1 MSAVP
6 ATRQKLDLLGGVLH
20 LTSLHKNRLVLA
32 ELAADGPADKDEILT
47 AVGQA
52 GIRHG
57 LIDRGVD
64 LLTKG
69 QEGQVP
75 LARAEVIDLPAHISN
90 VSLELPI
97 VEDVAGSGRFELLEK
112 VDVSFPIKAG
122 EALLT
127 MGTPPKTII
136 RYPDGQ
142 ERALREHESIDLAL
156 FAGENASVNDE
167 GSAVVAGIDG
177 LAHRTVYGSVAVYG
191 SEGASG
197 VGSAHGKMLKE
208 SAFIVEQDIGEGSHV
223 ETVSDLVVRGAIHG
237 AYLKAAGNIQIAFT
251 ADNPNREREAKLLAG
266 QSIRCR
272 SLDNI
277 PVWAGSHVISIHG
290 IIRCDV
296 QCMDTVITP
305 IITRSKITVGN
316 RLIVQ
321 DVKGNT
327 RIKIGA
333 KFVADPDLATREAV
347 RSKLSKRFSYLEDG
361 MLQRRL
367 TYNRTRD
374 SLVRQIEKLRDPK
387 VTLPQKQQAKQMI
400 VRLINSMNESLEGC
414 KKDFGEYMAIT
425 EELARGQVALDY
437 YRRRLD
443 SFDDPHILVFCAMES
458 GTLIQGPVN
467 TLTLK
472 KPFSKGRIGIDPHTG
487 KLIFSDL
494 NPETAP

>member
-6 ATRQKLDLLGGVLH
+6 ATRQKLDLPGGVLH
-20 LTSLHKNRLVLA
+20 LTSLYKNRLVLA

-64 LLTKG
+64 LLTNG

-90 VSLELPI
+90 VGLELPV

-112 VDVSFPIKAG
+112 ADVSFSVKAG

-127 MGTPPKTII
+127 MGVPPKTII

-156 FAGENASVNDE
+156 FSGENTSVNDE
-167 GSAVVAGIDG
+167 GNAIVAGIDG

-191 SEGASG
+191 SEGISG
-197 VGSAHGKMLKE
+197 VGSAHGKLLKE

-223 ETVSDLVVRGAIHG
+223 ETVSNLVVRGAIHG

-251 ADNPNREREAKLLAG
+251 ADNPTREREAKLLAG

-277 PVWAGSHVISIHG
+277 PVRADSHVVSIHG

-296 QCMDTVITP
+296 QCLDTVIAPT
-305 IITRSKITVGN
+305 ISRSKITVGN

-321 DVKGNT
+321 DVKSNT
-327 RIKIGA
+327 QIKIGA
-333 KFVADPDLATREAV
+333 RFVTDPDLLTKEAA
-347 RSKLSKRFSYLEDG
+347 RNILNKRLSNLEDS
-361 MLQRRL
+361 MLLHRQ
-367 TYNRTRD
+367 TYNKTRD
-374 SLVRQIEKLRDPK
+374 SLVRQIEKLRDLK
-387 VTLPQKQQAKQMI
+387 IASSQKQRAKQMI
-400 VRLINSMNESLEGC
+400 IRLINSMNESLEAC
-414 KKDFGEYMAIT
+414 KKDFSEYVAT
-425 EELARGQVALDY
+425 AEEVARGQVTLDY

-443 SFDDPHILVFCAMES
+443 SFDDPHILVFGTMES

-472 KPFSKGRIGIDPHTG
+472 KPFSKGRIGIDQHTG

>member
-6 ATRQKLDLLGGVLH
+6 ATRQKLDLPGGVLH
-20 LTSLHKNRLVLA
+20 LTSLYKNRLVLA
-32 ELAADGPADKDEILT
+32 ELAADGPTDKDEILT
-47 AVGQA
+47 AAGQA
-52 GIRHG
+52 GIRCG
-57 LIDRGVD
+57 LIDSSVD
-64 LLTKG
+64 LLCNG

-90 VSLELPI
+90 MGLELPV
-97 VEDVAGSGRFELLEK
+97 VEDAAGSGRFELLEK
-112 VDVSFPIKAG
+112 ADVSFSVKAG

-142 ERALREHESIDLAL
+142 ERLLREHKSIDLAL
-156 FAGENASVNDE
+156 FSGENASVNDE
-167 GSAVVAGIDG
+167 GNAVLTDIEG

-197 VGSAHGKMLKE
+197 VGSTHGELLKE
-208 SAFIVEQDIGEGSHV
+208 TAFIVEQDIGDGSHV
-223 ETVSDLVVRGAIHG
+223 ETVSNLVVRGATHG

-251 ADNPNREREAKLLAG
+251 ADNPTRNREARLLAG
-266 QSIRCR
+266 QSLRSR
-272 SLDNI
+272 SLENT
-277 PVWAGSHVISIHG
+277 PVWAGSHVVSIHG

-305 IITRSKITVGN
+305 TISRSKITVGN
-316 RLIVQ
+316 RLIVR

-333 KFVADPDLATREAV
+333 RFVTDPDLAAREAV
-347 RSKLSKRFSYLEDG
+347 RNQHNKRFSYLEDS

-367 TYNRTRD
+367 EYNRTRE

-387 VTLPQKQQAKQMI
+387 VASSQKQRAKQMI
-400 VRLINSMNESLEGC
+400 IRLINSMNESLEAC
-414 KKDFGEYMAIT
+414 KKDFGEYVPTA
-425 EELARGQVALDY
+425 EEIARGQVALDY
-437 YRRRLD
+437 YRLRLD
-443 SFDDPHILVFCAMES
+443 SFGDPHILGTMEA

-472 KPFSKGRIGIDPHTG
+472 KPFSKGRVGVDQFTG